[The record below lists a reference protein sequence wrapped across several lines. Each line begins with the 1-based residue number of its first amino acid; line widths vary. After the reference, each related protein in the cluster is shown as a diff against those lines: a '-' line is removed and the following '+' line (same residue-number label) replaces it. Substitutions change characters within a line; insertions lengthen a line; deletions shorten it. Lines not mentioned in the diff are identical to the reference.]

1 MDIKTALNRLAAR
14 QDLTG
19 EEMRSVMTIIYYADG
34 TTVGETN
41 HPARDL
47 DLALWLGNAKPGSP
61 ADSAANPLL
70 WHRSWND

>member
-1 MDIKTALNRLAAR
+1 
-14 QDLTG
+14 
-19 EEMRSVMTIIYYADG
+19 MRSVMTIIYYADG